1 MTDAFNPGD
10 YWEARHAELQGDHRN
25 VGNRGLTSEQNLNL
39 IASKAALVCHRLGA
53 LGLKAGA
60 SVLDAGCGSGTFTSM
75 LAPIGF
81 QLFGCDI
88 SPTAID
94 AARELGIGE
103 FNVSSLAKV
112 GFDRTFDAVLC
123 LDVLFHVVDDAQW
136 HASVTGLY
144 HATRPGGYFFVV
156 EHFPKPGSKQATHCR
171 WRSLDDYE
179 GALKGANWIEVLGYQ
194 YPQQRVPKT
203 LMIVQRPEGA

>member
-1 MTDAFNPGD
+1 MRFRHIHINARPDWFPAFRLRYLADRDRRGRRAW
-10 YWEARHAELQGDHRN
+10 YWRIQ
-25 VGNRGLTSEQNLNL
+25 
-39 IASKAALVCHRLGA
+39 
-53 LGLKAGA
+53 
-60 SVLDAGCGSGTFTSM
+60 
-75 LAPIGF
+75 
-81 QLFGCDI
+81 
-88 SPTAID
+88 
-94 AARELGIGE
+94 
-103 FNVSSLAKV
+103 VSSLAEV

-136 HASVTGLY
+136 QASVTGLY